1 MKTATL
7 TKINS
12 LQSINPAL
20 ISTSFKTPYRPRFK
34 QEFILNELQKRD
46 YNRLLHG
53 LKAYTV
59 EEVREM
65 EEEDKR
71 SIIYRTNAAW
81 SIVNKLK
88 QERLNNF
95 LGNVLRSV
103 FGRELCGDGV
113 PFLLAPIT
121 DSNFQVSQD
130 IKECVVPTVEIAREF
145 VRQRIL
151 PSNFLS

>member
-12 LQSINPAL
+12 LQQINPAL
-20 ISTSFKTPYRPRFK
+20 ISTSFRPKYRPRY
-34 QEFILNELQKRD
+34 NESLLPIQKLAFD
-46 YNRLLHG
+46 KLLHG
-53 LKAYTV
+53 LRAYSPEELKA
-59 EEVREM
+59 M
-65 EEEDKR
+65 HEEDKR
-71 SIIYRTNAAW
+71 SIIYLTNKAW
-81 SIVNKLK
+81 TIINRMK